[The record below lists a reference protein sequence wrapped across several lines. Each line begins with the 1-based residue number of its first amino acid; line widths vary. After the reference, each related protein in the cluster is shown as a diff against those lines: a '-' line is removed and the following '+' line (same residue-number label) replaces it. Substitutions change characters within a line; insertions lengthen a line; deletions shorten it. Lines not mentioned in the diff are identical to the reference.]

1 MGQARGAAVY
11 AAAFL
16 GAMEK
21 TGVTDAMMAE
31 FASLVHQVL
40 DRFPSFEAALGSLR
54 IGEEE
59 KAALL
64 DRVLGPQLSPPLMT
78 FLKVVNRHGR
88 LSFLREIL
96 RQARQQLNERRGVVD
111 VQVTTAVALRSE
123 LAQQIS
129 HVLQTASG
137 RRINLLQ
144 AVKPDVL
151 GGLIVRVGDK
161 VFDGSVMNR
170 LWRLRA
176 ETLEKT
182 VRQMRCRRA
191 LRGRGMIRGSSH
203 EIQC

>member
-129 HVLQTASG
+129 HVLQTALG

-182 VRQMRCRRA
+182 VRQMRGAAERYVVA
-191 LRGRGMIRGSSH
+191 
-203 EIQC
+203 E